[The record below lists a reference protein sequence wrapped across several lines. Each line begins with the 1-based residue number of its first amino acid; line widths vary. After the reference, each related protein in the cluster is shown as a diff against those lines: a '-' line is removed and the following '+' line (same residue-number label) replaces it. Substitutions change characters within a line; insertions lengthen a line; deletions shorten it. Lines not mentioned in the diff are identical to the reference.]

1 MPALKCPHC
10 GVTRWTAVSMRQHI
24 ENWHPIE
31 RAVL

>member
-10 GVTRWTAVSMRQHI
+10 GATRWTAVSMMQHI
-24 ENWHPIE
+24 DKRHPIE